1 MDNQELIKNLPFSEP
16 HLRVGMVDYRKGRVV
31 SLTFAE
37 TNVLSLTLF
46 AFDQGEGLSTHT
58 TSGDA
63 MVQVLEGEVSLM
75 IGGKEVMAKS
85 GEVVAMPADVP
96 HSLNAATPFK
106 MLLTVI
112 KKPVIKKPLNRGT
125 RYLPFSP
132 SRPPKKAA

>member
-1 MDNQELIKNLPFSEP
+1 MDKQELIKNIPFSEP
-16 HLRVGMVDYRKGRVV
+16 HLLVGLVEYQKGRVV

-37 TNVLSLTLF
+37 NSALSLTLF

-63 MVQVLEGEVSLM
+63 MVQVLEGEVSLT

-96 HSLNAATPFK
+96 HSLNAVRPFK

-112 KKPVIKKPLNRGT
+112 KKPLNRGT
-125 RYLPFSP
+125 KCLPFSP